1 MISVC
6 ITGGIGSGKS
16 VVCKI
21 FRQLHVPVYEADV
34 EAKKLYESEPEIA
47 ERIKKEISEDVFD
60 KKGKPDRKKLFPL
73 VFGDES
79 LLKKLNRI
87 VHPFVIRDFL
97 EWKKHYV
104 SSPYVMKESAIL
116 FESTTDKDCD
126 KVITVSA
133 PLELRIQR
141 TMQRDKRTR
150 EEVELIIKKQ
160 WSDEEKEK
168 RSDFII
174 VNDEIQ
180 PVIPQVI
187 EIHNKII
194 SFAK

>member
-6 ITGGIGSGKS
+6 ITGGVGSGKS

-21 FRQLHVPVYEADV
+21 FRQFHVPVYEADV
-34 EAKKLYESEPEIA
+34 EAKKLYESEPEIS

-60 KKGKPDRKKLFPL
+60 KKGKPDRKKLFSL

-79 LLKKLNRI
+79 FLKKLNKI
-87 VHPFVIRDFL
+87 VHPFVLCHFS
-97 EWKKHYV
+97 EWKKHYS
-104 SSPYVMKESAIL
+104 SSPYVIMESAIL

-180 PVIPQVI
+180 LVIPQVI
-187 EIHNKII
+187 EIHNCII
-194 SFAK
+194 SFTK